1 MKKLWKNIQTE
12 DVCFIVLGTSFT
24 KDPYTLLGKFFKVFI
39 FYNKKFR
46 STEMIDF
53 LLKTEEDDKKKMRDT
68 MSEMIFCRDDNGLN
82 VLATYFK
89 TDLGRKLKL

>member
-1 MKKLWKNIQTE
+1 
-12 DVCFIVLGTSFT
+12 
-24 KDPYTLLGKFFKVFI
+24 
-39 FYNKKFR
+39 
-46 STEMIDF
+46 MIDF

-89 TDLGRKLKL
+89 TDLGRNFKI

>member
-1 MKKLWKNIQTE
+1 MIN
-12 DVCFIVLGTSFT
+12 
-24 KDPYTLLGKFFKVFI
+24 
-39 FYNKKFR
+39 R

-53 LLKTEEDDKKKMRDT
+53 LLKTEQDDKKRMRQS

-89 TDLGRKLKL
+89 TDLGRDFKFTVKR